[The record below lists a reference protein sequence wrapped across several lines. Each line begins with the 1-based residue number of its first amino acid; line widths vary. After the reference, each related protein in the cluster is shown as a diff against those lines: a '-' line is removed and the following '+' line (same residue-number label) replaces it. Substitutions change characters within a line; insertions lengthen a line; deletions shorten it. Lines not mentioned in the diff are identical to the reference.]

1 MITPWLAEYV
11 LEMAVFREVVKL
23 AGKVWGRKLY
33 VSVLRRGL
41 DYHDDNQRAALGLLS
56 VNLSSI

>member
-11 LEMAVFREVVKL
+11 LEMAVFRKVVSL
-23 AGKVWGRKLY
+23 AGKVWGRKSY
-33 VSVLRRGL
+33 VIVLRGL
-41 DYHDDNQRAALGLLS
+41 DYHEDNQRAGFGLLS